1 MLIGIEHALRRYQ
14 LENLDLRPDRPAMRP
29 RAVTQL
35 VLGLSEADIDA
46 GFARFGAGE
55 QELQRDRRLA
65 GARAA
70 LQQVQPVAG

>member
-1 MLIGIEHALRRYQ
+1 
-14 LENLDLRPDRPAMRP
+14 MRP